1 MHAINTLRDKC
12 RNMKE
17 LLSFWRTAALGG
29 YSGKAQV
36 PAPQTGSN
44 PIATPHHRDKDDLHL
59 LSELSPHLESGP
71 AAPVQD
77 IGRLTV
83 PNTFSAPHGGWA
95 PHLSFPAPFLLLIS
109 LLWANS
115 FAVLPLQGGS

>member
-1 MHAINTLRDKC
+1 MHAINTLHNKC
-12 RNMKE
+12 RNIKE
-17 LLSFWRTAALGG
+17 LLSFRRTAALGG
-29 YSGKAQV
+29 YAEKPKFQPHRQV
-36 PAPQTGSN
+36 QILSLPLN
-44 PIATPHHRDKDDLHL
+44 RDKDDLHL
-59 LSELSPHLESGP
+59 LSELSLHLENGS

-83 PNTFSAPHGGWA
+83 PNTFSVPHGGWA
-95 PHLSFPAPFLLLIS
+95 PHLSFPAPFLLLTS